1 MGACMFTN
9 LSATLGLVALVVLLQ
24 VPRQIDCHT
33 NCPRDWTE
41 YSSYCYYHN
50 SNEYTW
56 EAAVAWCRSAADGS
70 DLVSILSSGE
80 NSHVLGMISIAIH
93 IGFNDVSLE
102 GDWQWTDGR
111 SVTYTNWNGG
121 EPSGNNGLGN
131 HGGMYTS
138 GTWDDYDGTASERP
152 FVCKVAREWT
162 AVQTGCQCSFDT
174 TRYDCACCR
183 DGGCNCGISYPN
195 QCVQCGDSGSCG
207 QDYAEPID
215 QWKVVFKVVS
225 SLGGLNVYDLWIGS
239 STYNDGDTTAPYI
252 SYTGDHYKSS
262 DGNSL
267 DTSSVT
273 QIKLALFDSG
283 DEMMSLVFDT
293 AGYSRTNWF
302 ALNALSY
309 APYSDIFT
317 AGYNYFSFDG

>member
-1 MGACMFTN
+1 MRRLVNSSCGSTCSGFDGTMVLKSTA
-9 LSATLGLVALVVLLQ
+9 GLVALVVLLQ

-138 GTWDDYDGTASERP
+138 GTWMT
-152 FVCKVAREWT
+152 
-162 AVQTGCQCSFDT
+162 
-174 TRYDCACCR
+174 
-183 DGGCNCGISYPN
+183 
-195 QCVQCGDSGSCG
+195 
-207 QDYAEPID
+207 
-215 QWKVVFKVVS
+215 
-225 SLGGLNVYDLWIGS
+225 
-239 STYNDGDTTAPYI
+239 TTAPRQNAPSFVKLPENGRLYR
-252 SYTGDHYKSS
+252 
-262 DGNSL
+262 L
-267 DTSSVT
+267 DVNAHLTLHVT
-273 QIKLALFDSG
+273 TV
-283 DEMMSLVFDT
+283 LVVET
-293 AGYSRTNWF
+293 VVVIVGYHIRTN
-302 ALNALSY
+302 ASNAVIRVLVAKITPNHRS
-309 APYSDIFT
+309 
-317 AGYNYFSFDG
+317 